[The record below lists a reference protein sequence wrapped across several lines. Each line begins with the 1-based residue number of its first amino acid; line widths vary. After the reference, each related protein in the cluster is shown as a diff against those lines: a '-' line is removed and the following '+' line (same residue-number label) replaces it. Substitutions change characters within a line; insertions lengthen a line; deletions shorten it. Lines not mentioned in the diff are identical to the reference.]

1 MAGRLSGSPTCL
13 PPGIIAVKTRTSPS
27 VCDKDTMNLPDLFQE
42 SVKKMCGLEMI
53 DRCVEM
59 LNFADYGDE
68 HDRESDI

>member
-1 MAGRLSGSPTCL
+1 M
-13 PPGIIAVKTRTSPS
+13 
-27 VCDKDTMNLPDLFQE
+27 CDKDTMNLPDLFQE